1 MDVQFVAYW
10 LNGDGTQ
17 ELLHPDLPLSKPQVT
32 RDLGVGRLTGTLPP
46 EMARMRNHS
55 GRLVVQEWATAI
67 YVMVDGL
74 VFDAFIVESISDSD
88 TTVTIDCVG
97 WLGFLRGMPYT
108 GTMSLNNVSVETV
121 VNSLLSSV
129 RRGWSGADIGLYP
142 RFYGSFPLLGV
153 PDPDDLPR
161 IPGLPQKPKAFTQ
174 KQPVSPKRPTAPKKG
189 NMTDKQYKAARKAY
203 EAALKRYD
211 KARKDY
217 QNDLKTWRE
226 RRDAARKAEQAYKTK
241 VRERESAIK
250 ERKRVLES
258 AAYKINWWST
268 HDTLRE
274 IQSVLGDVGGQARV
288 VHTLAESGAATHTL
302 ELFGVRRRR
311 LSGVEFIDGENVMK
325 RPRLTRGG
333 IDQAKT
339 VVTLGSGEGSKMVR
353 QSVSVPA
360 GGANGLRRVV
370 VHADKSI
377 RNPVRAGRAASDL
390 LSRRRRVWEYE
401 TLTVIDSGL
410 APIRVFDVGDEVM
423 YRTLDRR
430 GLEVEAWVLVV
441 EIGLDTE
448 QGVMNVSVVP
458 AGEVQT

>member
-1 MDVQFVAYW
+1 
-10 LNGDGTQ
+10 
-17 ELLHPDLPLSKPQVT
+17 
-32 RDLGVGRLTGTLPP
+32 
-46 EMARMRNHS
+46 
-55 GRLVVQEWATAI
+55 
-67 YVMVDGL
+67 
-74 VFDAFIVESISDSD
+74 
-88 TTVTIDCVG
+88 
-97 WLGFLRGMPYT
+97 
-108 GTMSLNNVSVETV
+108 
-121 VNSLLSSV
+121 
-129 RRGWSGADIGLYP
+129 
-142 RFYGSFPLLGV
+142 
-153 PDPDDLPR
+153 
-161 IPGLPQKPKAFTQ
+161 
-174 KQPVSPKRPTAPKKG
+174 
-189 NMTDKQYKAARKAY
+189 MTDKQYKAARKAY

-250 ERKRVLES
+250 ERKRALES

-274 IQSVLGDVGGQARV
+274 IQSVLGDVGGQARM

-325 RPRLTRGG
+325 RPLLTRGG

-353 QSVSVPA
+353 RSASVPA
-360 GGANGLRRVV
+360 GGANGLRRVS

-377 RNPVRAGRAASDL
+377 RDPARAGRTAADV